1 MGPMKA
7 FLTSSQLADR
17 LGVDRT
23 TISRRVEAGTLTP
36 AAKLPGKTGAWLF
49 DPDAYEPSTQP
60 AGAAAL

>member
-1 MGPMKA
+1 MQA

-23 TISRRVEAGTLTP
+23 TISRRIEAGSLRP

-49 DPDAYEPSTQP
+49 DPDNYQPKSTEQTP
-60 AGAAAL
+60 P